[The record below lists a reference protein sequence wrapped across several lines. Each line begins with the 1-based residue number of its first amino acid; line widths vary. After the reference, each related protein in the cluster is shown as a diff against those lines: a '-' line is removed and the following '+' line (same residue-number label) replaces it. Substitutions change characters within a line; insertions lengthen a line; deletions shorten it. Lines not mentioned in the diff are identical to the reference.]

1 MDISDYVIV
10 FNTIAFFI
18 SPFLFKHYIPAYLQ
32 KKAENLAT
40 KQDIED
46 ITNKIES
53 VKLLY
58 EKNLLK
64 FTTYHQKQSEVISK
78 LYGLLSHSVYDLKK
92 YSMKGMIDN
101 EITGKIKNGMQELN
115 DYYLQHKIFLPQD
128 LKLNI
133 EKIIELMSKS
143 FMRRNFASDPGLD
156 PSDKSYLIINAYKNI
171 SDQAE
176 PLFEELEAELRK
188 ILSS

>member
-101 EITGKIKNGMQELN
+101 EITGKIKNGMQE
-115 DYYLQHKIFLPQD
+115 
-128 LKLNI
+128 
-133 EKIIELMSKS
+133 
-143 FMRRNFASDPGLD
+143 
-156 PSDKSYLIINAYKNI
+156 
-171 SDQAE
+171 
-176 PLFEELEAELRK
+176 
-188 ILSS
+188 